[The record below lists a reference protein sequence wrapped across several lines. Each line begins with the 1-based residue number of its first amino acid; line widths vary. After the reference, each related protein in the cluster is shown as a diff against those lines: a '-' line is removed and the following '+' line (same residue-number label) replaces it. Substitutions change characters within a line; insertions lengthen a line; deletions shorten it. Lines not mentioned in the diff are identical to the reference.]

1 MDEDQGEVGLSD
13 RALLRWACRE
23 GLRCAV
29 SLPGRES
36 WGRSFF
42 VDLREGGPRP
52 QLVIA
57 QPTDLQ
63 RSGRDRPLRSGESVR
78 VWSVRDGRPWHLA
91 GFVAGVRMMETRESG
106 PVEAALVQL
115 PYRLL
120 ETDHQ
125 LHSLSSVGAP
135 RAVVR
140 VEAMVGEEQGM
151 PASLLETWL
160 DMDGEWLMRGGG
172 YLVDLSRRSFSYSVP
187 TTSQLVM
194 LPGTQVRLEFRL
206 PDLRLRTE
214 VTGVVSAVM
223 DFGGQFFQGLS
234 LGRPSESISDEEHRE
249 TIRLVA
255 ATIP

>member
-13 RALLRWACRE
+13 RELLRWACRE

-63 RSGRDRPLRSGESVR
+63 RSGRARPLRSGESVR
-78 VWSVRDGRPWHLA
+78 IWSVRDGRPWHLA
-91 GFVAGVRMMETRESG
+91 GFVAGVRMMETREAG

-120 ETDHQ
+120 DTDHQ
-125 LHSLSSVGAP
+125 LHSLSSIGAP
-135 RAVVR
+135 RAVVLA
-140 VEAMVGEEQGM
+140 EAMVGDEYGM
-151 PASLLETWL
+151 AVSLLETWL
-160 DMDGEWLMRGGG
+160 DSDGAWVTRGGG

-206 PDLRLRTE
+206 PDLRLRTQ
-214 VTGVVSAVM
+214 VDAVVSAVM

-234 LGRPSESISDEEHRE
+234 LGRPSQSTSDEEHRE

-255 ATIP
+255 ATLR